1 MIIDM
6 LPNCRILSKIK
17 QEDDYEAWKAVRS
30 RGVGG
35 SEIGAIMGVSKFATP
50 RTVYLRKT
58 MRYDENLEEK
68 QMKEHLEWG
77 HLLEPV
83 VAKKFTLVTGMEVA
97 ESPAT
102 LCHKDYQWAL
112 ANIDRFIVDQ
122 YGNPMGILECKTA
135 HQRMLDDWENGEFY
149 LSYMY
154 QLNWYLGITGLKYG
168 AMACLVGGRRF
179 FNYEFFFDEGLFNKQ
194 LLAAD
199 RFWNYNVKELVEPE
213 LTGYDADTELMKETY
228 QKVVKKDIPL
238 TEAEELATFYRQ
250 GKQQLKDLE
259 AQLDEAKNKMCEML
273 GENESGYTPH
283 HIIKWSA
290 RKRTGVDSAML
301 KEEYPLVYE
310 ACKVTTAYRVFTIKG
325 GKDDE
330 EL

>member
-6 LPNCRILSKIK
+6 LPNCRILSKIR

-58 MRYDENLEEK
+58 MRYDENLDESA
-68 QMKEHLEWG
+68 MKEWLEWG

-83 VAKKFTLVTGMEVA
+83 VAKKFTMVTGHEVM

-122 YGNPMGILECKTA
+122 YGAPFGILECKTA

-149 LSYMY
+149 ASYLY
-154 QLNWYLGITGLKYG
+154 QVNWYLGITGLKYG
-168 AMACLVGGRRF
+168 AIACLVGGRRF
-179 FNYEFFFDEGLFNKQ
+179 FHYEFFFDEELFKRQ
-194 LLAAD
+194 LAAGNT
-199 RFWNYNVKELVEPE
+199 FWNYNVKELIEPE
-213 LTGYDADTELMKETY
+213 LTGADADTNLVKGMYT
-228 QKVVKKDIPL
+228 KVEK
-238 TEAEELATFYRQ
+238 TEIALSDAEELARFYKA

-259 AQLDEAKNKMCEML
+259 KQLDEAKNRMCEML
-273 GENESGYTPH
+273 GNNESGYTSE
-283 HIIKWSA
+283 HIIKWSP
-290 RKRTGVDSAML
+290 RTRTGIDSEKL
-301 KEEYPLVYE
+301 KEEYAAVYE
-310 ACKVTTAYRVFTIKG
+310 ACKVSTNYRVFTIKG
-325 GKDDE
+325 GNAVED
-330 EL
+330 